1 MRLALNGRF
10 YAAPITGVQR
20 FAREIASR
28 LCREEEVTLFLP
40 AGAGVPPELTDVPVV
55 RGRLRGHAWEQL
67 ELPGQLARAACDV
80 ELHLAGTAPRCTA
93 RSVVVVHD
101 VLPLTD
107 ARWFGLRFRTWR
119 RAVLRR
125 ALPSAAR
132 VLTVSRWSREEI
144 ARALPVQRARIEI
157 VSQGL
162 DPFTAPASPE
172 RVAAVRA
179 RRGLTGPYLL
189 ALGAGDPRKN
199 VAFLECVLERWREAL
214 GPPPRLV
221 VVGQPAPR
229 LFAGAQTSVPARAGV
244 GTGAQ
249 AARARPSLPWRRPG
263 ASATRPS
270 GWAAS
275 AVDRQDVLHLGRVDD
290 VELNALYTGAAAFC
304 FPALAEGFGRPP
316 LEAMAC
322 GTPAVVAE
330 YGPAREV
337 LGRGARIL
345 PLEPDAWVRAL
356 AELIH
361 EGPGREALVARG
373 RAWARRFSWDLAAQQ
388 VRAVCEVVAALAAAG
403 AHVARPADAVFT
415 PGTVRH

>member
-10 YAAPITGVQR
+10 YTAPVTGVQR
-20 FAREIASR
+20 FAREIALR
-28 LCREEEVTLFLP
+28 LCLREEVTLFLP
-40 AGAGVPPELTDVPVV
+40 AGVAVPPELGEVPVV

-67 ELPGQLARAACDV
+67 ELPAAMARAACEV
-80 ELHLAGTAPRCTA
+80 ELHLAGTAPRCGA
-93 RSVVVVHD
+93 RSVAVVHD

-107 ARWFGLRFRTWR
+107 PHWFGRRFRFWR
-119 RAVLRR
+119 RTVLRR

-144 ARALPVQRARIEI
+144 ARVLPVQRARIEI

-179 RRGLTGPYLL
+179 RHELVGPYLL

-199 VAFLECVLERWREAL
+199 VAFLQGVLARWREAL
-214 GPPPRLV
+214 APAPRLV
-221 VVGQPAPR
+221 VVGEPAAR
-229 LFAGAQTSVPARAGV
+229 LFP
-244 GTGAQ
+244 GTGA
-249 AARARPSLPWRRPG
+249 ARPSLPWRRPD

-270 GWAAS
+270 GRGASAAS
-275 AVDRQDVLHLGRVDD
+275 GGGVLHLGRVDD
-290 VELNALYTGAAAFC
+290 AELHALYTGAAAFC

-322 GTPAVVAE
+322 ATPAIVAD

-345 PLEPDAWVRAL
+345 PLEPDAWVSAL

-361 EGPGREALVARG
+361 QGPAREALVERG
-373 RAWARRFSWDLAAQQ
+373 RAWARRYRWDTAAQQ
-388 VRAVCEVVAALAAAG
+388 VRAACETVAVLAG
-403 AHVARPADAVFT
+403 ARARAARAATGAGAVLA
-415 PGTVRH
+415 GRRGGR